1 MNALRDRTR
10 LPELLPGYNNENNN
24 HKMLHLGPRVLLDQY
39 QMGRWTLVAEK
50 SLGFESTESSL

>member
-10 LPELLPGYNNENNN
+10 LPELLPDYNNENNN
-24 HKMLHLGPRVLLDQY
+24 HKILGPRVLLDQC

-50 SLGFESTESSL
+50 SSGFESTESSL

>member
-10 LPELLPGYNNENNN
+10 LPELLPDYNNENNN
-24 HKMLHLGPRVLLDQY
+24 HKILGPRVLLDQY

-50 SLGFESTESSL
+50 SSGFESTESSL